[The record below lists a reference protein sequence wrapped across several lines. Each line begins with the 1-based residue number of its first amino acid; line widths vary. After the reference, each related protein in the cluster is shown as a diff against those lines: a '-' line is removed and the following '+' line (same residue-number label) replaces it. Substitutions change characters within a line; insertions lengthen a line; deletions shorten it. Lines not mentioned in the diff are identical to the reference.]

1 MIQAAPGLVL
11 RLHDVTGRYGIGSFV
26 DELPA
31 EVVLPQAQLVHRRRW
46 GMTPLSLR

>member
-1 MIQAAPGLVL
+1 MTQVAPSLVL
-11 RLHDVTGRYGIGSFV
+11 QLHDLAGRYGVGSFV

-46 GMTPLSLR
+46 GMTPLFL